1 MLLAEVVYVEELHVV
16 STFPKPRP
24 EEVARLVAGVL
35 IELGGEVRNLAD
47 LNESILID
55 SGRYVARSYRADGF
69 LAMWLIDAG
78 IVQFYDAHGE
88 LLRTFSLRR
97 ETIERRAAA

>member
-1 MLLAEVVYVEELHVV
+1 MV
-16 STFPKPRP
+16 SMFPKPRP

-35 IELGGEVRNLAD
+35 LEFGSEVRNMVD

-69 LAMWLIDAG
+69 MAMWLIDAG
-78 IVQFYDAHGE
+78 IVQFYDADGN
-88 LLRTFSLRR
+88 LLRTLSLQR
-97 ETIERRAAA
+97 EAIERRAAA

>member
-1 MLLAEVVYVEELHVV
+1 V
-16 STFPKPRP
+16 STISIPSP

-35 IELGGEVRNLAD
+35 AELGSDVQNMLD

-55 SGRYVARSYRADGF
+55 SGRYVARSYRTDGF

-78 IVQFYDAHGE
+78 IVQFYDPHGN
-88 LLRTFSLRR
+88 LLRTLSLRR
-97 ETIERRAAA
+97 ATIERRAAA